1 MSLKKGEV
9 IFIFPRENTVSYST
23 YRQSSDAI
31 AITDKTISTLS
42 NNFEMFREPLGLES
56 IAAYLRQRDL
66 KVKIFFPLVEEIQ
79 DEEIIEYIRN
89 HKPSFVGFSVLFDR
103 HLEDALLLSAKIKQ
117 TGVGVPVFFGG
128 ALASFAA
135 REILTVAPWI
145 DGIVLGEGEQICY
158 NLCEAIDKGDE
169 WQQIKGICYRNQT
182 GQIQTNPVAD
192 KINLEA
198 VPPPAR
204 DFLDLLKAKN
214 IHSRVATLYTSRGCP
229 EPCTYCTGNQFS
241 GLTRGKR
248 WRSRTTEAIV
258 DEIAYLYNTY
268 NVNYIYI
275 CDDNFIGYGKGI
287 KDRIKELVTGI
298 NDKNLNVTIHYEC
311 RVDAI
316 DLELLQLLKKGGF
329 KDILLGLEAGVQ
341 SMLDRWKK
349 KVTVEQNKQAIR
361 LVSQVGLNLQP
372 GFILL
377 DDRTTLEELK
387 ENILFI
393 KEMKLH
399 QSSHFFDLFNPI
411 EVFNGSTLEKQY
423 HRILKLQEIRPDR
436 DEVKAFVK
444 ALCTYPYTIQD
455 PRVRLFWE
463 IIRPIIDRVDYYTN
477 YKIFSAFIEAKRKKH
492 KNLLTFIGLYKKWKN
507 DIGEI
512 LLKTIFYALDRVE
525 YNTTDKIK
533 EEIDSYYKAIENGY
547 FPDGIESI
555 LAKLND

>member
-1 MSLKKGEV
+1 MSLNQVEV
-9 IFIFPRENTVSYST
+9 VFIFPRENAISYST
-23 YRQSSDAI
+23 YRQSSDT
-31 AITDKTISTLS
+31 ITDKTVSALS
-42 NNFEMFREPLGLES
+42 NNYEMFREPLGLES
-56 IAAYLRQRDL
+56 IAAYLRQREL

-103 HLEDALLLSAKIKQ
+103 HLEDALLLSAQVKQ
-117 TGVGVPVFFGG
+117 TGVPVFFGG

-158 NLCEAIDKGDE
+158 NLCEAIDKGGE
-169 WQQIKGICYRNQT
+169 WQQIKGICYRSKT

-287 KDRIKELVTGI
+287 KDRIKDLVTGI
-298 NDKNLNVTIHYEC
+298 NEKNLNVTIHYEC
-311 RVDAI
+311 RVDVI
-316 DLELLQLLKKGGF
+316 DLELLKLLKEGGF

-361 LVSQVGLNLQP
+361 LVSQAGLNLKP

-387 ENILFI
+387 ENIIFI
-393 KEMKLH
+393 KEMRLH
-399 QSSHFFDLFNPI
+399 QSPHIFDLFNPI

-423 HRILKLQEIRPDR
+423 HRILKLREIRPDR

-444 ALCTYPYTIQD
+444 ALCSYPYTIQD
-455 PRVRLFWE
+455 SRVRLFWE

-512 LLKTIFYALDRVE
+512 LLRTIFYALDRVE

-533 EEIDSYYKAIENGY
+533 TEIDSYYKAIENRY
-547 FPDGIESI
+547 FPDGIESV

>member
-9 IFIFPRENTVSYST
+9 VFIFPRENTVSYST

-31 AITDKTISTLS
+31 TDKTVSALS
-42 NNFEMFREPLGLES
+42 NNFEIFREPLGLES
-56 IAAYLRQRDL
+56 IAAYLRQRDW

-103 HLEDALLLSAKIKQ
+103 HLEDALLLSAQVKQ
-117 TGVGVPVFFGG
+117 TGVPVFFGG

-135 REILTVAPWI
+135 KEILTVAPWI
-145 DGIVLGEGEQICY
+145 DGIVIGEGEQTCY
-158 NLCEAIDKGDE
+158 NLCEAIDKGGD
-169 WQQIKGICYRNQT
+169 WQNIKGICYRNKT
-182 GQIQTNPVAD
+182 GEIQTTPAAY

-204 DFLDLLKAKN
+204 DFLDILKEKN

-248 WRSRTTEAIV
+248 WRSRTTEAVI
-258 DEIAYLYNTY
+258 DEIAYLYHSY
-268 NVNYIYI
+268 NINYIYI

-287 KDRIKELVTGI
+287 KNRIKDFVKGI
-298 NDKNLNVTIHYEC
+298 KEKNLKVTIHYEC

-316 DLELLQLLKKGGF
+316 DLELLKLLKEGGF
-329 KDILLGLEAGVQ
+329 KDILLGLESGVQ

-349 KVTVEQNKQAIR
+349 KITVEQNKQAIR
-361 LVSQVGLNLQP
+361 LVSEVGLNLKP

-377 DDRTTLEELK
+377 DDKTTLEELK
-387 ENILFI
+387 ENIVFI

-399 QSSHFFDLFNPI
+399 KSPHFFDLFNPI
-411 EVFNGSTLEKQY
+411 EVFNGSTLEKEY
-423 HRILKLQEIRPDR
+423 YRILKLQEIRPDR

-444 ALCTYPYTIQD
+444 ALCTYQYTIQD

-463 IIRPIIDRVDYYTN
+463 IIRPIIDRIDYYTN
-477 YKIFSAFIEAKRKKH
+477 YKIFSAFIDAKRKKN
-492 KNLLTFIGLYKKWKN
+492 KNLLPFIGLYKKWKN

-512 LLKTIFYALDRVE
+512 LLRTVFYALNRVE
-525 YNTTDKIK
+525 HNTTDKIK
-533 EEIDSYYKAIENGY
+533 TEIDSYYKAIENGY
-547 FPDGIESI
+547 FPDGIESV
-555 LAKLND
+555 LARLND

>member
-9 IFIFPRENTVSYST
+9 VFIFPRENTVSYST

-31 AITDKTISTLS
+31 TDKTVSALS
-42 NNFEMFREPLGLES
+42 NNFEIFREPLGLES
-56 IAAYLRQRDL
+56 IAAYLRQRDW

-103 HLEDALLLSAKIKQ
+103 HLEDALLLSAQVKQ
-117 TGVGVPVFFGG
+117 TGVPVCFGG

-135 REILTVAPWI
+135 KEILTVAPWI
-145 DGIVLGEGEQICY
+145 DGIVIGEGEQTCY
-158 NLCEAIDKGDE
+158 NLCEAIDKGGD
-169 WQQIKGICYRNQT
+169 WQNIKGICYRNKT
-182 GQIQTNPVAD
+182 GEIQTTPAAY

-204 DFLDLLKAKN
+204 DFLDILKEKN

-248 WRSRTTEAIV
+248 WRSRTTEAVI
-258 DEIAYLYNTY
+258 DEIAYLYHSY
-268 NVNYIYI
+268 NINYIYI

-287 KDRIKELVTGI
+287 KNRIKDFVKGI
-298 NDKNLNVTIHYEC
+298 KEKNLKVTIHYEC

-316 DLELLQLLKKGGF
+316 DLELLKLLKEGGF
-329 KDILLGLEAGVQ
+329 KDILLGLESGVQ

-349 KVTVEQNKQAIR
+349 KITVEQNKQAIR
-361 LVSQVGLNLQP
+361 LVSEVGLNLKP

-387 ENILFI
+387 ENIIFI
-393 KEMKLH
+393 KEMNLH
-399 QSSHFFDLFNPI
+399 KSPHFFDLFNPI

-423 HRILKLQEIRPDR
+423 HRTLKLQEIRPDR

-444 ALCTYPYTIQD
+444 ALCTYQYTIQD

-463 IIRPIIDRVDYYTN
+463 IIRPIIDRIDYYTN
-477 YKIFSAFIEAKRKKH
+477 YKIFSAFIDAKRKKH

-512 LLKTIFYALDRVE
+512 LLRTIFYALNKVE
-525 YNTTDKIK
+525 HNTTDKIK
-533 EEIDSYYKAIENGY
+533 TEIDSYYQAIENGY
-547 FPDGIESI
+547 FPDGIESV
-555 LAKLND
+555 LARLND

>member
-1 MSLKKGEV
+1 MSLKKGKV
-9 IFIFPRENTVSYST
+9 VFIFPRENTVSYST

-31 AITDKTISTLS
+31 AITDKTISVLS
-42 NNFEMFREPLGLES
+42 NNFEMLREPLGLES

-66 KVKIFFPLVEEIQ
+66 KVKIFFPLVQEIQ
-79 DEEIIEYIRN
+79 DEEIIKYIQN

-117 TGVGVPVFFGG
+117 TGAPVFFGG

-135 REILTVAPWI
+135 REILTVASWI
-145 DGIVLGEGEQICY
+145 DGIVLGEGEQTCY
-158 NLCEAIDKGDE
+158 NLCEAIDKGGE

-248 WRSRTTEAIV
+248 WRSRTTEAVV
-258 DEIAYLYNTY
+258 DEMAYLYHSY
-268 NVNYIYI
+268 NINYIYI
-275 CDDNFIGYGKGI
+275 CDDNFIGYGKEI
-287 KDRIKELVTGI
+287 KNRIKELVAGI
-298 NDKNLNVTIHYEC
+298 RENNLNVTIHYEC

-316 DLELLQLLKKGGF
+316 DLELLQLLKEGGF
-329 KDILLGLEAGVQ
+329 KDILLGLESGVQ

-387 ENILFI
+387 QNILFI

-399 QSSHFFDLFNPI
+399 QLPHFFDLFNPI

-444 ALCTYPYTIQD
+444 ALCTYQYTIQD

-477 YKIFSAFIEAKRKKH
+477 YQIFPAFIDAKRKKH
-492 KNLLTFIGLYKKWKN
+492 KNLLPFVGLYKKWKN

-512 LLKTIFYALDRVE
+512 LLRTIFYALNKVE
-525 YNTTDKIK
+525 NNTTDKIK
-533 EEIDSYYKAIENGY
+533 EEIDSYYKAIENEY
-547 FPDGIESI
+547 FPNGIESV